1 MRQRMTERRMRPR
14 ASWIGVKRIGRD
26 RCWHPARLCDL
37 HRLSPRDVTASHET
51 SRGCRQIEGPV
62 SHHSLETCGDSVAF
76 TAGRPSNGC
85 VPERRAIL
93 IPPRVI
99 SVIPRGAAAHRRQ
112 SPITHCITR
121 VPPSG
126 WREAARAFRAQPA
139 ADREVANEYAPCLS
153 SLPAA
158 RDLQPRR
165 CPLGDRPH
173 VPSTFRLAIAQKS
186 IEARRR
192 P

>member
-1 MRQRMTERRMRPR
+1 MRRGMTERGMRPG
-14 ASWIGVKRIGRD
+14 ASSIGVKRVRPY
-26 RCWHPARLCDL
+26 RSWHPARLCDL

-51 SRGCRQIEGPV
+51 SRGCRQIEGQV

-85 VPERRAIL
+85 VPRATRNSHSSTRDQCYPERRSGPPPAIADHPL
-93 IPPRVI
+93 YYAGP
-99 SVIPRGAAAHRRQ
+99 SVRSEDA
-112 SPITHCITR
+112 
-121 VPPSG
+121 V
-126 WREAARAFRAQPA
+126 RAFRAQPA
-139 ADREVANEYAPCLS
+139 ADREVPNEHAPCLS
-153 SLPAA
+153 SPPAA
-158 RDLQPRR
+158 HDLQSTR